1 MPVNRYDEAS
11 IAPYVEQYTPIP
23 FDTLYK
29 LGQVYNTQRDAT
41 ETAFQTALQQYR
53 EFNSPSAVDTQRW
66 YDLTVRPASQ
76 LANEVAAN
84 PDILRTP
91 EGRRRI
97 QNFINTRPY
106 AELSQLEQS
115 KQNMLQRQKNIQELI
130 KDGTYYEP
138 WHNISMTNYD
148 TLRQGLFND
157 INVTPYSS
165 TAELVKPYIDGI
177 KDSYIRTQ
185 GGFDYYGVTPEQ
197 IQTVVGA
204 NMNALLS
211 SPQGREYMRQYVR
224 AGYSPEDAQA
234 LLANNLTLAA
244 SRYAHENRKTN
255 PFATMQYQD
264 QLIRRRW
271 ADPNNP
277 ANRDQ
282 NPNDPRN
289 PQYLTNQIQRTGD
302 RAFLNGRIDVLAR
315 NSNYK
320 TIVEHLNSE
329 DPVLQQQGRTELQA
343 LYDAYQSPQQLFR
356 YVFDQHGTTNPKNG
370 QLTVST
376 EQLTSATNDI
386 LTNFSTPISG
396 TYGDLLLNTIP
407 GVSSDK
413 QNTPLGK
420 YRVLTSAANLDL
432 ATRSIAAIAG
442 LEPVSQGRMKLL
454 NELKGGGLNNLIV
467 LGNER
472 VITIPTKDRL
482 GNDTSL
488 NMQTVRVAIS
498 ADEAKARG
506 LTDDDMKGAGAVLY
520 TKPGKTTTSTTLS
533 GNYDNDDAEAS
544 FNKATTSTSTT
555 SGNNYWVVNL
565 TSEIPMDAVGAEYL
579 NQSALQQNVNP
590 TTYSALYQDVQ
601 DQAFP
606 WINFNENNE

>member
-11 IAPYVEQYTPIP
+11 IAPYVEQYIPIP

-66 YDLTVRPASQ
+66 YDLTVKPASQ

-115 KQNMLQRQKNIQELI
+115 RQNMLQRQKNIQELI

-165 TAELVKPYIDGI
+165 TAELVKPYVDGI

-197 IQTVVGA
+197 IQTVIGA
-204 NMNALLS
+204 NMNSLLT

-244 SRYAHENRKTN
+244 SRYAHENRRTN
-255 PFATMQYQD
+255 PFATMQYND
-264 QLIRRRW
+264 QLIRSRW

-277 ANRDQ
+277 ANRDK
-282 NPNDPRN
+282 NPEDPRN
-289 PQYLTNQIQRTGD
+289 PQYLTNQIQKAGLIQY
-302 RAFLNGRIDVLAR
+302 ANARIDVLSRIPGFKQA
-315 NSNYK
+315 NQ
-320 TIVEHLNSE
+320 VLNMSK
-329 DPVLQQQGRTELQA
+329 DPIRISGAKDILAEI
-343 LYDAYQSPQQLFR
+343 DANNQTPQQLFKT
-356 YVFDQHGTTNPKNG
+356 VFNQYGTITNSG
-370 QLTVST
+370 RVSINQ
-376 EQLTSATNDI
+376 EQLRQATNDI
-386 LTNFSTPISG
+386 LNLFSSPISG
-396 TYGDLLLNTIP
+396 SYGNLLLNTIP
-407 GVSSDK
+407 GISADT
-413 QNTPLGK
+413 QTTPLGK
-420 YRVLTSAANLDL
+420 RRVISSGANLDL
-432 ATRSIAAIAG
+432 TTRSIAAIAG
-442 LEPVSQGRMKLL
+442 FTPQESERNKFL
-454 NELKGGGLNNLIV
+454 NELKGGGFNDLIV
-467 LGNER
+467 MGNEKLL
-472 VITIPTKDRL
+472 TIPTVDRQ
-482 GNDTSL
+482 GNISTTNL
-488 NMQTVRVAIS
+488 QTIRVAIS

-506 LTDDDMKGAGAVLY
+506 LTDNDMKQAGAVLY
-520 TKPGKTTTSTTLS
+520 TKPGKTTTTTSLS
-533 GNYDNDDAEAS
+533 GTYDEDDDTPSFEKAS
-544 FNKATTSTSTT
+544 SSTSTT
-555 SGNNYWVVNL
+555 GGNNYWIVNL
-565 TSEIPMDAVGAEYL
+565 TSEIPIDQLGAEYL
-579 NQSALQQNVNP
+579 NQSALQQNLNP
-590 TTYSALYQDVQ
+590 STYSELYTGVQ
-601 DQAFP
+601 EDAFP

>member
-11 IAPYVEQYTPIP
+11 IAPYVEQYIPIP

-29 LGQVYNTQRDAT
+29 LGQVYNTQRDQT

-53 EFNSPSAVDTQRW
+53 NFNSPSAVDTQRW

-76 LANEVAAN
+76 LASEMASN
-84 PDILRTP
+84 PELLRTP

-115 KQNMLQRQKNIQELI
+115 RQNMLQRQKNIQELI

-165 TAELVKPYIDGI
+165 TAELVKPYVDGI

-197 IQTVVGA
+197 IQTVIGA
-204 NMNALLS
+204 NMNSLLT

-244 SRYAHENRKTN
+244 SRYAHENRRTN
-255 PFATMQYQD
+255 PFATMQYND
-264 QLIRRRW
+264 QLIRSRW

-277 ANRDQ
+277 ANRDK
-282 NPNDPRN
+282 NPEDPRN
-289 PQYLTNQIQRTGD
+289 PQYLTNQIQKAGLIQY
-302 RAFLNGRIDVLAR
+302 ANARIDVLSRIPGFKQA
-315 NSNYK
+315 NQ
-320 TIVEHLNSE
+320 VLNMSK
-329 DPVLQQQGRTELQA
+329 DPIRISGAKDILAEI
-343 LYDAYQSPQQLFR
+343 DANNQTPQQLFKT
-356 YVFDQHGTTNPKNG
+356 VFNQYGTITNSG
-370 QLTVST
+370 RVSINQ
-376 EQLTSATNDI
+376 EQLRQATNDI
-386 LTNFSTPISG
+386 LNLFSSPISG
-396 TYGDLLLNTIP
+396 SYGNLLLNTIP
-407 GVSSDK
+407 GISADT
-413 QNTPLGK
+413 QTTPLGK
-420 YRVLTSAANLDL
+420 RRVISSGANLDL
-432 ATRSIAAIAG
+432 TTRSIAAIAG
-442 LEPVSQGRMKLL
+442 FTPQESERNKFL
-454 NELKGGGLNNLIV
+454 NELKGGGFNDLIV
-467 LGNER
+467 MGNEKLL
-472 VITIPTKDRL
+472 TIPTVDRQ
-482 GNDTSL
+482 GNISTTNL
-488 NMQTVRVAIS
+488 QTIRVAIS

-506 LTDDDMKGAGAVLY
+506 LTDNDMKQAGAVLY
-520 TKPGKTTTSTTLS
+520 TKPGKTTTTTSLS
-533 GNYDNDDAEAS
+533 GTYDEDDDTPSFEKAS
-544 FNKATTSTSTT
+544 SSTSTT
-555 SGNNYWVVNL
+555 GGNNYWIVNL
-565 TSEIPMDAVGAEYL
+565 TSEIPIDQLGAEYL
-579 NQSALQQNVNP
+579 NQSALQQNLNP
-590 TTYSALYQDVQ
+590 STYSELYTGVQ
-601 DQAFP
+601 EDAFP

>member
-11 IAPYVEQYTPIP
+11 IAPYIEQYTPIP

-66 YDLTVRPASQ
+66 YDLTVKPASQ

-115 KQNMLQRQKNIQELI
+115 RQNMLQRQKNIQELI

-197 IQTVVGA
+197 IKTVIGA
-204 NMNALLS
+204 NMNSLLT

-244 SRYAHENRKTN
+244 SRYAHENRRTN
-255 PFATMQYQD
+255 PFATMQYND
-264 QLIRRRW
+264 QLIRSRW

-277 ANRDQ
+277 ANRDK
-282 NPNDPRN
+282 NPEDPRN
-289 PQYLTNQIQRTGD
+289 PRYLTNQIQTTGD
-302 RAFLNGRIDVLAR
+302 RTFLNGRIDIIAR
-315 NSNYK
+315 NPNYR
-320 TIVEHLNSE
+320 TAVEHLNSK
-329 DPVLQQQGRTELQA
+329 DPVLQEQGRTELQA
-343 LYDAYQSPQQLFR
+343 LYNAYQSPQQLFR
-356 YVFDQHGTTNPKNG
+356 SVFDQHGTVTDKGGLQMNTG
-370 QLTVST
+370 QVTA
-376 EQLTSATNDI
+376 ATNDV
-386 LTNFSTPISG
+386 LNNFSTPISG
-396 TYGDLLLNTIP
+396 TYGNLLLNTIP
-407 GVSSDK
+407 GISADK
-413 QNTPLGK
+413 QTTPLGK
-420 YRVLTSAANLDL
+420 YRTLSSGANLDL

-442 LEPVSQGRMKLL
+442 LNPTPSGRSKFL
-454 NELKGGGLNNLIV
+454 NELKGGGLNNMIV
-467 LGNER
+467 LSNER
-472 VITIPTKDRL
+472 ILTIPIKDRF
-482 GNDTSL
+482 GKDTSL
-488 NMQTVRVAIS
+488 SMQTIRVAIS

-506 LTDDDMKGAGAVLY
+506 LTDSDMKQAGAVLY
-520 TKPGKTTTSTTLS
+520 TKPGKTTTTTSLS
-533 GNYDNDDAEAS
+533 GTYDQDGATPSFEKAS
-544 FNKATTSTSTT
+544 SSTSTT
-555 SGNNYWVVNL
+555 GGNNYWVVNL
-565 TSEIPMDAVGAEYL
+565 TSEVPMDAVGAEYL
-579 NQSALQQNVNP
+579 NQSALKSTVNP
-590 TTYSALYQDVQ
+590 TTYSELYQDVQ

-606 WINFNENNE
+606 WVTFNENNE

>member
-1 MPVNRYDEAS
+1 MPVNRYDQAS

-29 LGQVYNTQRDAT
+29 LGQVYNAQRDAT

-66 YDLTVRPASQ
+66 YDLTVKPASQ
-76 LANEVAAN
+76 LASEVAAN

-115 KQNMLQRQKNIQELI
+115 RQNMLQRQKNIQELI

-138 WHNISMTNYD
+138 WHNVSMTNYD

-197 IQTVVGA
+197 IQTVIGA
-204 NMNALLS
+204 NMNSLLT
-211 SPQGREYMRQYVR
+211 SPQGREYMRQFIR

-244 SRYAHENRKTN
+244 SRYAHENRRTN
-255 PFATMQYQD
+255 PFATMQYND
-264 QLIRRRW
+264 QLIRSRW

-277 ANRDQ
+277 ANRDK
-282 NPNDPRN
+282 NPDDPRN
-289 PQYLTNQIQRTGD
+289 PRYLTNQIQTTGD
-302 RAFLNGRIDVLAR
+302 RTFLNGRIDIIAR
-315 NSNYK
+315 NPNYR
-320 TIVEHLNSE
+320 TAVEHLNSK
-329 DPVLQQQGRTELQA
+329 DPVLQEQGRTELQA

-356 YVFDQHGTTNPKNG
+356 YVFDQHGTVTDKGGLQMNTG
-370 QLTVST
+370 QVTA
-376 EQLTSATNDI
+376 ATNDV
-386 LTNFSTPISG
+386 LNNFSTPISG

-407 GVSSDK
+407 GISVDA
-413 QNTPLGK
+413 QTTPLGK
-420 YRVLTSAANLDL
+420 YRTLSSGANLDL

-442 LEPVSQGRMKLL
+442 LNPTPSGRSKFL
-454 NELKGGGLNNLIV
+454 NELKGGGLNNMIV
-467 LGNER
+467 LSNER
-472 VITIPTKDRL
+472 ILTIPIKDRF
-482 GNDTSL
+482 GKDTSL
-488 NMQTVRVAIS
+488 SMQTIRVAIS

-506 LTDDDMKGAGAVLY
+506 LTDSDMKQAGAVLY
-520 TKPGKTTTSTTLS
+520 TKPGKTTTSSTLS
-533 GNYDNDDAEAS
+533 GDYDNDDAETK

-555 SGNNYWVVNL
+555 NGNNYWVVNL
-565 TSEIPMDAVGAEYL
+565 TSEVPMEAVGAEYL
-579 NQSALQQNVNP
+579 NQSALKSTVNP
-590 TTYSALYQDVQ
+590 TTYSELYQDVQ

-606 WINFNENNE
+606 WVTFNENNE

>member
-11 IAPYVEQYTPIP
+11 IAPYVEQYIPIP

-66 YDLTVRPASQ
+66 YDLTVKPASQ

-115 KQNMLQRQKNIQELI
+115 RQNMLQRQKNIQELI

-197 IQTVVGA
+197 IQTVIGA
-204 NMNALLS
+204 NMNSLLT

-244 SRYAHENRKTN
+244 SRYAHENRRTN
-255 PFATMQYQD
+255 PFATMQYND
-264 QLIRRRW
+264 QLIRSRW

-277 ANRDQ
+277 ANRDK
-282 NPNDPRN
+282 NPEDPRN
-289 PQYLTNQIQRTGD
+289 PRYLTNQIQTTGD

-315 NSNYK
+315 NPNYRRA
-320 TIVEHLNSE
+320 VEHLNSNDAE
-329 DPVLQQQGRTELQA
+329 LQQRGKTQLQA
-343 LYDAYQSPQQLFR
+343 LYEAYKTPQQLFR
-356 YVFDQHGTTNPKNG
+356 YVFDQHGTVTDKGGLKMNTN
-370 QLTVST
+370 QLTA
-376 EQLTSATNDI
+376 ATNDI
-386 LTNFSTPISG
+386 LNNFSTTISG
-396 TYGDLLLNTIP
+396 TYGNLLLNTIP
-407 GVSSDK
+407 GISVEK
-413 QNTPLGK
+413 QTTPLGK
-420 YRVLTSAANLDL
+420 YRTLSSGANLDL

-442 LEPVSQGRMKLL
+442 LNPTASGRSKFL
-454 NELKGGGLNNLIV
+454 NELKGGGLNNMIV
-467 LGNER
+467 LSNNR
-472 VITIPTKDRL
+472 MITIPVKDKF

-506 LTDDDMKGAGAVLY
+506 LTDSDMKQAGAVLY
-520 TKPGKTTTSTTLS
+520 TKPGKTTTGKTLS
-533 GNYDNDDAEAS
+533 GSYDNDDGEANYEKIS
-544 FNKATTSTSTT
+544 SNVTQQNSS
-555 SGNNYWVVNL
+555 NYWVVNL

-579 NQSALQQNVNP
+579 NQSALKSAVNP
-590 TTYSALYQDVQ
+590 TTYSELYQDVQ

-606 WINFNENNE
+606 WVTFNENNE

>member
-11 IAPYVEQYTPIP
+11 IAPYVEQYIPIP

-66 YDLTVRPASQ
+66 YDLTVKPASQ

-115 KQNMLQRQKNIQELI
+115 RQNMLQRQKNIQELI

-165 TAELVKPYIDGI
+165 TAELVKPYVDGI

-197 IQTVVGA
+197 IQTVIGA
-204 NMNALLS
+204 NMNSLLT

-224 AGYSPEDAQA
+224 AGYSPEDAQR
-234 LLANNLTLAA
+234 LLINQFV
-244 SRYAHENRKTN
+244 SSSVKYAHENRRTN
-255 PFATMQYQD
+255 PFATMQYND
-264 QLIRRRW
+264 QLIRSRW

-277 ANRDQ
+277 ANRDK
-282 NPNDPRN
+282 NPEDPRN
-289 PQYLTNQIQRTGD
+289 PRYLTNQIQTTGD
-302 RAFLNGRIDVLAR
+302 RTFLNGRIDIIAR
-315 NSNYK
+315 NPNYR
-320 TIVEHLNSE
+320 TAVEHLNSK
-329 DPVLQQQGRTELQA
+329 DPVLQEQGRTELQA
-343 LYDAYQSPQQLFR
+343 LYNAYQSPQQLFR
-356 YVFDQHGTTNPKNG
+356 SVFDQHGTVTDKGGLQMNTG
-370 QLTVST
+370 QVTA
-376 EQLTSATNDI
+376 ATNDV
-386 LTNFSTPISG
+386 LNNFSTPISG
-396 TYGDLLLNTIP
+396 TYGNLLLNTIP
-407 GVSSDK
+407 GISADA
-413 QNTPLGK
+413 QTTPLGK
-420 YRVLTSAANLDL
+420 YRTLSSGANLDL

-442 LEPVSQGRMKLL
+442 LNPTTSGRSKFL
-454 NELKGGGLNNLIV
+454 NELKGGGLNNMIV
-467 LGNER
+467 LSNER
-472 VITIPTKDRL
+472 ILTIPIKDRF
-482 GNDTSL
+482 GKDTSL
-488 NMQTVRVAIS
+488 SMQTIRVAIS

-506 LTDDDMKGAGAVLY
+506 LTDSDMKQAGAVLY
-520 TKPGKTTTSTTLS
+520 TKPGKTTTTTSLS
-533 GNYDNDDAEAS
+533 GTYDQDGATPSFEKAS
-544 FNKATTSTSTT
+544 SSTSTT
-555 SGNNYWVVNL
+555 NGNNYWVVNL
-565 TSEIPMDAVGAEYL
+565 TSEVPMDAVGAEYL
-579 NQSALQQNVNP
+579 NQSALKSTVNP
-590 TTYSALYQDVQ
+590 TTYSELYQDVQ

-606 WINFNENNE
+606 WVTFNENNE

>member
-1 MPVNRYDEAS
+1 MAVNRYDEAVVT
-11 IAPYVEQYTPIP
+11 PYIEQYTPIP

-29 LGQVYNTQRDAT
+29 LGQVYNTQRDQT

-53 EFNSPSAVDTQRW
+53 NFNSPSAVDTQRW

-76 LANEVAAN
+76 LASDMASN
-84 PDILRTP
+84 PELLRTP

-115 KQNMLQRQKNIQELI
+115 RQNMLQRQKNIQELI

-165 TAELVKPYIDGI
+165 TAELVKPYIDNI

-204 NMNALLS
+204 NMDSLIS
-211 SPQGREYMRQYVR
+211 SPQGREYLRQYIR
-224 AGYSPEDAQA
+224 AGYSPEDAQK
-234 LLANNLTLAA
+234 LLINQFTTA
-244 SRYAHENRKTN
+244 SAEYAHENRRVN
-255 PFATMQYQD
+255 PFATMQYND
-264 QLIRRRW
+264 QLIRSRW

-277 ANRDQ
+277 ANKDK
-282 NPNDPRN
+282 NPEDPRN
-289 PQYLTNQIQRTGD
+289 PQYLTNQIQKTGD

-315 NSNYK
+315 NPNYR
-320 TIVEHLNSE
+320 TAVEHLNSE
-329 DPVLQQQGRTELQA
+329 DPILQQQGRTELKA

-356 YVFDQHGTTNPKNG
+356 SVFDQHGTVTDKGGLKMDTN
-370 QLTVST
+370 QLTA
-376 EQLTSATNDI
+376 ATNDI
-386 LTNFSTPISG
+386 LNNFSTTISG
-396 TYGDLLLNTIP
+396 TYGNLLLNTIP
-407 GVSSDK
+407 GISADK
-413 QNTPLGK
+413 QTTPLGK
-420 YRVLTSAANLDL
+420 YRTLTSGSNLDL
-432 ATRSIAAIAG
+432 TTRSIAAIAG
-442 LEPVSQGRMKLL
+442 LNPTASGRSKFL
-454 NELKGGGLNNLIV
+454 NELKSGGLNNMIV

-472 VITIPTKDRL
+472 IITVPTKDRF

-488 NMQTVRVAIS
+488 NMQTIRVAIS

-506 LTDDDMKGAGAVLY
+506 LTDNDMKQAGAVLY
-520 TKPGKTTTSTTLS
+520 TKPGKTTTTTSLS
-533 GNYDNDDAEAS
+533 GTYDEDDDTPSFEKAS
-544 FNKATTSTSTT
+544 SSTSTT

-579 NQSALQQNVNP
+579 NQSALRQTVNP
-590 TTYSALYQDVQ
+590 TTYSALYEDVQ
-601 DQAFP
+601 NQAFP

>member
-11 IAPYVEQYTPIP
+11 IAPYVEQYIPIP

-66 YDLTVRPASQ
+66 YDLTVKPASQ

-115 KQNMLQRQKNIQELI
+115 RQNMLQRQKNIQELI

-197 IQTVVGA
+197 IQTVIGA
-204 NMNALLS
+204 NMNSLLT

-244 SRYAHENRKTN
+244 SRYAHENRRTN
-255 PFATMQYQD
+255 PFATMQYND
-264 QLIRRRW
+264 QLIRSRW

-277 ANRDQ
+277 ANRDK
-282 NPNDPRN
+282 NPEDPRN
-289 PQYLTNQIQRTGD
+289 PRYLTNQIQTTGD
-302 RAFLNGRIDVLAR
+302 RTFLNGRIDIIAR
-315 NSNYK
+315 NPNYR
-320 TIVEHLNSE
+320 TAVEHLNSK
-329 DPVLQQQGRTELQA
+329 DPVLQEQGRTELQA
-343 LYDAYQSPQQLFR
+343 LYNAYQSPQQLFR
-356 YVFDQHGTTNPKNG
+356 SVFDQHGTVTDKGGLQMNTG
-370 QLTVST
+370 QVTA
-376 EQLTSATNDI
+376 ATNDV
-386 LTNFSTPISG
+386 LNNFSTPISG
-396 TYGDLLLNTIP
+396 TYGNLLLNTIP
-407 GVSSDK
+407 GISADA
-413 QNTPLGK
+413 QTTPLGK
-420 YRVLTSAANLDL
+420 YRTLSSGANLDL

-442 LEPVSQGRMKLL
+442 LNPTPSGRSKFL
-454 NELKGGGLNNLIV
+454 NELKGGGLNNMIV
-467 LGNER
+467 LSNER
-472 VITIPTKDRL
+472 ILTIPIKDRF
-482 GNDTSL
+482 GKDTSL
-488 NMQTVRVAIS
+488 SMQTIRVAIS

-506 LTDDDMKGAGAVLY
+506 LTDSDMKQVGAVLY
-520 TKPGKTTTSTTLS
+520 TKPGKTTTTTSLS
-533 GNYDNDDAEAS
+533 GTYDQDDATPSFEKAS
-544 FNKATTSTSTT
+544 SSTSTT

-565 TSEIPMDAVGAEYL
+565 TSEVPMDAVGAEYL
-579 NQSALQQNVNP
+579 NQSALKSTVNP
-590 TTYSALYQDVQ
+590 TTYSELYQDVQ

-606 WINFNENNE
+606 WVTFNENNE